1 MQREKT
7 ADPESCAEEKTAAS
21 KVPLSFDCREQ
32 THRRNA
38 RGEKAASGPD
48 AGKAASETGAEKIVS
63 GPDAAQPDLEK
74 SFPVSTI
81 EITVRY
87 AETDQMGVV
96 HHSIYPVYFEAG
108 RTDFFSRHILPYSE
122 LERRGIWAPVIHF
135 SCVLTGVAHYEDT
148 LLIITAPE
156 LFTAARLSF
165 RYRAVQKKT
174 NETVA
179 TGTSTHTFISPER
192 RILRLNRHPALFS
205 LLTAVFPHKS
215 I

>member
-1 MQREKT
+1 MGVIMQREKT
-7 ADPESCAEEKTAAS
+7 ADPENSAEEKDTAS
-21 KVPLSFDCREQ
+21 KVLLSFDCGEQ

-38 RGEKAASGPD
+38 CG
-48 AGKAASETGAEKIVS
+48 GKAVSE
-63 GPDAAQPDLEK
+63 PDAAQPDLEK
-74 SFPVSTI
+74 SSQISTI

-96 HHSIYPVYFEAG
+96 HHAAYPVYFEAG
-108 RTDFFSRHILPYSE
+108 RTDFFSRYILPYSE

-135 SCVLTGVAHYEDT
+135 SCDLTGVAHYEDT
-148 LLIITAPE
+148 LVIITAPE

-165 RYRAVQKKT
+165 SYRAVQKKS

-192 RILRLNRHPALFS
+192 RILRLNRHPELFS

>member
-7 ADPESCAEEKTAAS
+7 ADPKDSAEEKTAAS
-21 KVPLSFDCREQ
+21 KVPLSFACGE
-32 THRRNA
+32 NA
-38 RGEKAASGPD
+38 GTEPD
-48 AGKAASETGAEKIVS
+48 AAHAGTESDAAHAGTE
-63 GPDAAQPDLEK
+63 PDAAQPDLEK
-74 SFPVSTI
+74 ISPVSTI

-96 HHSIYPVYFEAG
+96 HHSVYPVYFEAG

-135 SCVLTGVAHYEDT
+135 SCSLTGVAHYEDT

-165 RYRAVQKKT
+165 SYRAVQKKS

-179 TGTSTHTFISPER
+179 RGSSTHTFISPER
-192 RILRLNRHPALFS
+192 RILRLNRHPELFS